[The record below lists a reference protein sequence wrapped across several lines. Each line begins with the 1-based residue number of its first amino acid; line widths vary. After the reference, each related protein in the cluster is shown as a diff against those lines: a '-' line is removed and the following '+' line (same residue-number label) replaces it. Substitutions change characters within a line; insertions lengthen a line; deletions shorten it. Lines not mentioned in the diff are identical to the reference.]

1 MPLRDLAAWCA
12 VGWLLAVACSGQA
25 TPERVERPAAVDA
38 TGGVTA
44 PEPVGKLTASYSTLS
59 GSQMPLYL
67 AAEQGLFAKHG
78 LDVET
83 VYIASGTTALQSLV
97 AGDVQFSAGAGFEP
111 TAAYVAG
118 APVRILLGLINT
130 FPNLFM
136 VEPSITRPEQLRGK
150 PIGISRL
157 GGQPHIAARL
167 ALRQW
172 GLNPDTD
179 VQYLQL
185 GGVPEILAGM
195 QSGAVVGGV
204 FTPPTNLRAQR
215 LGYRVLGDLGQM
227 HIPYQSTVVIGQQ
240 PWVEAHP
247 EATRRFL
254 RAVVEGIKVYL
265 TDDEASRAAL
275 AKYTRTDDP
284 ALLDETIA
292 YYRTIVE
299 RRPYPTL
306 AGLQTVLDEIAA
318 ADPRA
323 RTVKPE
329 DVVNTAPLAELDA
342 SGFIARLY
350 EEAP

>member
-1 MPLRDLAAWCA
+1 MRWLVFVASLA
-12 VGWLLAVACSGQA
+12 LLVLACSGPSA
-25 TPERVERPAAVDA
+25 PARSEPPAAGAA
-38 TGGVTA
+38 TASGA
-44 PEPVGKLTASYSTLS
+44 PPLPDKITVSYSTLS
-59 GSQMPLYL
+59 GSQVPIYL

-78 LDVET
+78 LTAEA
-83 VYIASGTTALQSLV
+83 VYIASGTTAMQSLL
-97 AGDVQFSAGAGFEP
+97 AGDVQFSAGAGYEP

-136 VEPSITRPEQLRGK
+136 VDPSITSPEQLRGK

-167 ALRQW
+167 ALRYW
-172 GLNPDTD
+172 GLDPDAD

-204 FTPPTNLRAQR
+204 FTPPTNLRAQQA
-215 LGYRVLGDLGQM
+215 GYRVLADLGQLD
-227 HIPYQSTVVIGQQ
+227 IPYQSTVVIGLQ
-240 PWVEAHP
+240 PYVEANP
-247 EATRRFL
+247 EVTRRFV
-254 RAVVEGIKVYL
+254 RAVLEGIKLYL

-292 YYRTIVE
+292 YYRRIVQK
-299 RRPYPTL
+299 RPYPTL
-306 AGLQTVLDEIAA
+306 AGLQTVLDEVASH
-318 ADPRA
+318 DPRA

-329 DVVNTAPLAELDA
+329 ELVNTGPLEELERAGFLAELY
-342 SGFIARLY
+342 G
-350 EEAP
+350 E